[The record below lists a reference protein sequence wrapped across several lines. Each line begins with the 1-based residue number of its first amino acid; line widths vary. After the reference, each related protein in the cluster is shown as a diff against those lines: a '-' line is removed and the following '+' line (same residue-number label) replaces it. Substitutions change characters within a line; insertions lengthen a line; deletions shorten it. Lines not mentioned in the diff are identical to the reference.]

1 MSIFKV
7 ESTTLDYLYKAK
19 EKITKELI
27 KMDKQ
32 KLLAQ
37 LEFVKRLEIALDELV
52 DAIDELEK

>member
-7 ESTTLDYLYKAK
+7 EAATLDYLYKAK
-19 EKITKELI
+19 EKITKEII

-37 LEFVKRLEIALDELV
+37 LEFVKSLEIALDELV
-52 DAIDELEK
+52 DAIDQLEN